1 MGEFLLDVSAVRLP
15 CRLGECREKIG
26 TLPPTSRVTLGDK
39 LPTLRLVTRHRR
51 VAERQP
57 LPSVNGRPRASP
69 PAGGGASPEQLSLSV
84 TEQQTGRQQMGTD
97 GDVTQTMMDGYP
109 LVSPKLLP
117 LHFTRCS
124 REVQDADAGVKK
136 KKKSNKPIISSVLML
151 HSLLI
156 PGPKPEKG
164 ALGYSLCDIPLPVF
178 LTSSLRC
185 QNQPVTFPPCFV

>member
-1 MGEFLLDVSAVRLP
+1 MSPERKLERSHPLHVSRLEIS
-15 CRLGECREKIG
+15 CQHCDL
-26 TLPPTSRVTLGDK
+26 S
-39 LPTLRLVTRHRR
+39 LVTGESQKGSRCHLLTADLGRR
-51 VAERQP
+51 RQ
-57 LPSVNGRPRASP
+57 R
-69 PAGGGASPEQLSLSV
+69 GGASPEQLSLSV

-136 KKKSNKPIISSVLML
+136 KKKSNKLIISSVLML

-185 QNQPVTFPPCFV
+185 QNQLVTFPPFFV